1 MQKRWSFLLIIVLLG
16 SIIMGCNSSPTVAT
30 VDGEK
35 ITRDQLDK
43 RVNLMLDQFE
53 RMYGMTL
60 DATKDK
66 DMLAEVRQESLN
78 NLVQEKL
85 LVMEAKRRSI
95 KADNKEVESNLA
107 NVKTSM
113 GGDQKFK
120 DFLTKTKLTEKD
132 VKAIL
137 VNQSLVD
144 QLKAQVTKDVKVSS
158 AEAQDYFNKNPGKY
172 DTQREL
178 QVSHILVKTEKEAV
192 DIIAQLKKGADFAKL
207 AKEKSTDEASAA
219 QGGDLGWINQSTNF
233 VPEFLNAAMALKPGQ
248 MTEKPIKSEYGYH
261 IIKCFAEHPAQKATF
276 AAVAVTVQKDAL
288 AAKKSDTFN
297 TFTKNLEKKAKI
309 KKYPENYTDKSSTK
323 DTTKDTSK
331 DSTKG
336 TSSTEKK

>member
-1 MQKRWSFLLIIVLLG
+1 MRKRWSILLIIVLLG
-16 SIIMGCNSSPTVAT
+16 GILTGCDRSPTVAT

-66 DMLAEVRQESLN
+66 DMLAEVRQESVN
-78 NLVQEKL
+78 NLVQEKIL
-85 LVMEAKRRSI
+85 LTEAKRRNI
-95 KADNKEVESNLA
+95 KADDKVVESNLA

-113 GGDQKFK
+113 GGDTSFK
-120 DFLTKTKLTEKD
+120 TFLTKTKLTEKD
-132 VKAIL
+132 VKQIL
-137 VNQSLVD
+137 ITQSLVD
-144 QLKAQVTKDVKVSS
+144 QLKEQVTKDVKVSS
-158 AEAQDYFNKNPGKY
+158 TEAQDYFNKNPGKY

-178 QVSHILVKTEKEAV
+178 NISHILVKTEKEAN

-207 AKEKSTDEASAA
+207 AKEKSTDEGSAA
-219 QGGDLGWINQSTNF
+219 QGGELGWVNQSTNF

-248 MTEKPIKSEYGYH
+248 LTEKPVKSEYGYH
-261 IIKCFAEHPAQKATF
+261 IIKCTGEHAAQKATF

-288 AAKKSDTFN
+288 DAKKTETFN
-297 TFTKNLEKKAKI
+297 TFTNNLVKKAKV

-323 DTTKDTSK
+323 SNSTDTSK
-331 DSTKG
+331 NNTNG
-336 TSSTEKK
+336 TTNTEKK